1 MAGHLL
7 AAGYELVPDAARA
20 DVVILNTCG
29 FIRPARDEAD
39 AGIRKAIAAK
49 AVRPSVRVVVTGCRV
64 EKKRTDLSRRFPGVD
79 AWLGVKDYGQIV
91 PVVEN
96 RAYRP
101 GARTFLYDHLTPRAL
116 STPPGWAYL
125 KVSEGCSH
133 ECAFC
138 AIPSIKGRYRSRP
151 VSSIIAEAR
160 MLEERGVKE
169 IVLISQDTTYYGR
182 DRGFSDGF
190 PRLLGEL
197 LKRTRLPWI
206 RFLYGYPGEIT
217 DPLLEVMAD
226 PRVCPY
232 FDIPF
237 QHAAPSVLRKMKR
250 AMPGPQALRLLE
262 KIRRRLPGAAIR
274 TSLIVGFP
282 GEGPSEFRQLL
293 EFVERARFDHLG
305 VFVYGREEGTAAD
318 NLGDP
323 VPDVEKERRRNV
335 LMSAQAALSA
345 KKLKTFRG
353 RTLDVLI
360 ERKRPNR
367 PGEWIGRT
375 RFQAPEADGVVIIRA
390 TGAAPWKSPMGRVK
404 IVSTGTYDLRGIFV
418 T

>member
-7 AAGYELVPDAARA
+7 AAGYEIVADAAQA

-29 FIRPARDEAD
+29 FIRPSRDEAD
-39 AGIRKAIAAK
+39 EGIQEVIAAK
-49 AVRPSVRVVVTGCRV
+49 AGRASARVVVTGCYV
-64 EKKRTDLSRRFPGVD
+64 EKEKSSLEKRFPEVD
-79 AWLGVKDYGQIV
+79 AWLGVRDYNQIV
-91 PVVEN
+91 PAVEN
-96 RAYRP
+96 RVYRP
-101 GARTFLYDHLTPRAL
+101 GVRTFLYDHLSPRAL

-138 AIPSIKGRYRSRP
+138 SIPSIKGRYRSRTI
-151 VSSIIAEAR
+151 SSIVAEAR
-160 MLEERGVKE
+160 SLEERGVKE

-182 DRGFSDGF
+182 DRGARDGF

-197 LKRTRLPWI
+197 LKRTGLPWI

-237 QHAAPSVLRKMKR
+237 QHAAPSVLSNMKR

-262 KIRRRLPGAAIR
+262 KIRKRLPEAAIR

-282 GEGPSEFRQLL
+282 GEGRSEFGLL
-293 EFVERARFDHLG
+293 ARFIKDARFDHLG
-305 VFVYGREEGTAAD
+305 VFAYCREKGTAAD
-318 NLGDP
+318 VLGDS
-323 VPDVEKERRRNV
+323 VPDAEKERRRNV
-335 LMSAQAALSA
+335 LMEEQAVLSA
-345 KKLKTFRG
+345 EKLKTFRG
-353 RTLDVLI
+353 RTLDVLF
-360 ERKRPNR
+360 EGTRSDHR
-367 PGEWIGRT
+367 GEWVGRT
-375 RFQAPEADGVVIIRA
+375 RFQAPDVDGVVFVRAIRA
-390 TGAAPWKSPMGRVK
+390 AWKSPLSRVK
-404 IVSTGTYDLRGIFV
+404 IVSTDTYDLRGIFV